1 MAQPASFKIPPS
13 KRRANLQEDFR
24 QATSATLRALSGNR
38 ELEAVFA
45 SNARGKIGTDV
56 FISSPSREMT
66 SGEQA
71 LVRGECDQNALREAH
86 HDEGL
91 HHRMAPVEMTARQ
104 VFDAM
109 EQVRYEALG
118 SREMGGVRQN
128 LQAAHEQRVSDL
140 NLKFVNAKEEAPL
153 AEVMRYLAREHISGG
168 EWSVPENAQQVVD
181 LWKPHLSED
190 VYEQLERLRNSLDDQ
205 QAFAEIAGD
214 LLRDL
219 DFDVDQNSDDQPDDE
234 QEAGED
240 NDVENSANDARGE
253 DDGDDD
259 QQPQDSNPDDQQ
271 SADEQQMGDQ
281 DEIDSD
287 DSSQMQEGDEA
298 PLQPDM
304 TPEYRPPTNEAPP
317 HEYRAFTTKHDEV
330 VEAPDLCDGEEL
342 TRLRL
347 MLDQQLT
354 SMQSVVAKL
363 ANRLQR
369 RLMAKQTRSWEFNL
383 EEGLLDTARLPR
395 VIIDPTNPLS
405 FKMETDTDFR
415 DTVVTLL
422 IDNSGS
428 MRGRPISTAAICA
441 DILARTLERCG
452 VKVEILGFTTRQWKG
467 GKSKED
473 WLAADRP
480 TNPGRLND
488 LRHIIYKSADAP
500 WRRARKNLG
509 LMLREGLLKENIDG
523 EALQWAMNRLSVRTE
538 NRRILM
544 VISDGAPVDD
554 STQSVNSGNYLEKH
568 LRDVIDNI
576 ENKSDV
582 ELVAIG
588 IGHDVTR
595 YYQRA
600 VTITDAEQLG
610 GAMMDHLVSLFD
622 EDSLRRMAAEAMAA
636 GVMTGR
642 AA

>member
-1 MAQPASFKIPPS
+1 MAQPASFKIPS
-13 KRRANLQEDFR
+13 SNKRRASLQEDFR
-24 QATSATLRALSGNR
+24 QSTSATLRALSGNK

-45 SNARGKIGTDV
+45 SNARGKIGNDV
-56 FISSPSREMT
+56 FITSPSREMT
-66 SGEQA
+66 PAEQA
-71 LVRGECDQNALREAH
+71 LVRGECDQNALREAL
-86 HDEGL
+86 HDEKL
-91 HHRMAPVEMTARQ
+91 HTRLAPVEMTARQ

-118 SREMGGVRQN
+118 SRDMGGVRQN

-153 AEVMRYLAREHISGG
+153 AEVMRYLAREHLSEGD
-168 EWSVPENAQQVVD
+168 WDVPENAQPVVD
-181 LWKPHLSED
+181 LWKPHLSD
-190 VYEQLERLRNSLDDQ
+190 SVYEQLDRLKANLDDQ
-205 QAFAEIAGD
+205 SAFAEIAGD

-219 DFDVDQNSDDQPDDE
+219 EFEIDQSPDDQPDDD
-234 QEAGED
+234 QDAGDEND
-240 NDVENSANDARGE
+240 TDTNSNDVRGE
-253 DDGDDD
+253 DDGQQDD
-259 QQPQDSNPDDQQ
+259 QPQDSNPDDQQ
-271 SADEQQMGDQ
+271 ASDQQQAGEQDDVQ
-281 DEIDSD
+281 SD

-304 TPEYRPPTNEAPP
+304 TPEYRPPSNDPPP
-317 HEYRAFTTKHDEV
+317 HDYKAFTNKHDEV
-330 VEAPDLCDGEEL
+330 VEAADLCDAEEL

-354 SMQSVVAKL
+354 SLQSVVSKL

-383 EEGLLDTARLPR
+383 EEGLLDTARLTR
-395 VIIDPTNPLS
+395 VITDPTNPLS
-405 FKMETDTDFR
+405 FKVETDTDFR
-415 DTVVTLL
+415 DTIVTLL

-523 EALQWAMNRLSVRTE
+523 EALEWAMKRLSVRPE
-538 NRRILM
+538 NRRVLM

-568 LRDVIDNI
+568 LRDVIESI
-576 ENKSDV
+576 ETKSDV

-622 EDSLRRMAAEAMAA
+622 EDALRKMAAEALAA
-636 GVMTGR
+636 GLMGR
-642 AA
+642 H